1 MHVISYYLYVYIYIV
16 FILLCSEVDASP
28 YARCTCNCVSLVMVM
43 MIIVVVMQS
52 ASALSGSH
60 HRLAIV
66 IIGAIMYVI
75 VIHNASSPI
84 QLYITT
90 GMIYSAQWKTTL
102 VPTLVIGLSCA

>member
-1 MHVISYYLYVYIYIV
+1 M
-16 FILLCSEVDASP
+16 
-28 YARCTCNCVSLVMVM
+28 MVM

-52 ASALSGSH
+52 ALALSGSH

-66 IIGAIMYVI
+66 IIGAIMYAI

-90 GMIYSAQWKTTL
+90 GMIHSSITMEDNL
-102 VPTLVIGLSCA
+102 GPNVSCSSVLCMNI